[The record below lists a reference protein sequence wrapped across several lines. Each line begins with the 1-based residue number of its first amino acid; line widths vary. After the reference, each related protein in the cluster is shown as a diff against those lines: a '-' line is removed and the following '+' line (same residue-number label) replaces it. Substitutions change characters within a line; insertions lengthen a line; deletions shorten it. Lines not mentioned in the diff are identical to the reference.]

1 MTFWRFVVALNLNGI
16 LIALFSYAIIG
27 LFHPIVVKCQYYFT
41 DRIWP
46 IFLAVGLVLLILSL
60 FVQNT
65 ASILLSIIGAA
76 CLWSIRELREQTERV
91 NKGWFPE
98 NPKLKK

>member
-1 MTFWRFVVALNLNGI
+1 MDLNVNGI
-16 LIALFSYAIIG
+16 LIALFSFAIIG
-27 LFHPIVVKCQYYFT
+27 VFHPVVIKCQYYFT

-46 IFLAVGLVLLILSL
+46 IFLALGLLFLAVSL
-60 FVQNT
+60 FVHNG
-65 ASILLSIIGAA
+65 ASILLSLVGAA

-98 NPKLKK
+98 NPKRK

>member
-1 MTFWRFVVALNLNGI
+1 MKLNVIGI

-41 DRIWP
+41 DRVWP
-46 IFLAVGLVLLILSL
+46 IFLVAGLLFLAVSL
-60 FVQNT
+60 FVQNG

-91 NKGWFPE
+91 NKGWFPK
-98 NPKLKK
+98 NPKSK